1 MRKQLAEIGLL
12 DTLPGIGLAQLSF
25 TVPLAIWFLTYAFG
39 QIADE
44 IEDAA
49 RLDGAGTARL
59 IVQIALPMARPGLA
73 ATTAL
78 VFLASWSDFLFSSG
92 LSPSPKSET
101 LLVLLAKLP
110 TIGFLGGQMAAGVLM
125 CVPVAVVMAALL
137 IWLERRSG
145 PSVARGRAQA
155 RRAR

>member
-1 MRKQLAEIGLL
+1 
-12 DTLPGIGLAQLSF
+12 
-25 TVPLAIWFLTYAFG
+25 
-39 QIADE
+39 
-44 IEDAA
+44 
-49 RLDGAGTARL
+49 
-59 IVQIALPMARPGLA
+59 MARPGIA

-78 VFLASWSDFLFSSG
+78 VLLASWSDFLFSSG
-92 LSPSPKSET
+92 LSQSPKSET

-137 IWLERRSG
+137 IWLERRSA